1 VVIDGSDNFATRYM
15 VNDACVMADRPFVY
29 GSIQGFEGQLSV
41 FNWRGGP
48 TYRCLFPSPPPAE
61 LAPNCAEAGVLGV
74 LPGIVGTWQAG
85 EGIKMMAG
93 VGEPLS
99 GKLLLWNALT
109 MNVQTLRLAADPNSR
124 AVCADLPHKGVRK
137 SGIPN
142 IIGLLASQASHGG

>member
-1 VVIDGSDNFATRYM
+1 M
-15 VNDACVMADRPFVY
+15 
-29 GSIQGFEGQLSV
+29 
-41 FNWRGGP
+41 
-48 TYRCLFPSPPPAE
+48 
-61 LAPNCAEAGVLGV
+61 LGV